1 LVPTSA
7 ITGEGIPDL
16 LLLLVQLTQ
25 KMMSDRLEEQ
35 EKLRC
40 TVLEVKVIEGFG
52 ATIDVIL
59 ASGTLHEGD
68 EILICGMHGPIRTK
82 IRSLLTPPPL
92 RELRVKAQYVHLKE
106 AHAALGV
113 KISAQGLDDAIAGS
127 QLLVLTPES
136 DIPALEK
143 QVMAQLDSL
152 RDKVSKSKTGVYVQA
167 STLGSL
173 EALLDFLGKDCK
185 IPVAG
190 IGIGPV
196 HKRDVMIASVMMER
210 SPEHACILAFD
221 VKVAVDAREMATKM
235 GVKIFEADIIYHLE
249 EMFKKYVDEIAESK
263 RSKAKNEAV
272 FPVVLQVLPEHIFRQ
287 RDPIVLGVRVKEG
300 ILKLGTPI
308 CVVKQEGPLEIGKV
322 TGIEKEH
329 KEVDEAKLGDEV
341 AVSISQDDGQQKFMY
356 GRQFD
361 HNDDLLSKI
370 TRTSLD
376 ALKEHFADVCT
387 QPPIFKLLKK
397 LKKLYDF

>member
-1 LVPTSA
+1 
-7 ITGEGIPDL
+7 
-16 LLLLVQLTQ
+16 
-25 KMMSDRLEEQ
+25 
-35 EKLRC
+35 
-40 TVLEVKVIEGFG
+40 
-52 ATIDVIL
+52 
-59 ASGTLHEGD
+59 
-68 EILICGMHGPIRTK
+68 
-82 IRSLLTPPPL
+82 
-92 RELRVKAQYVHLKE
+92 
-106 AHAALGV
+106 
-113 KISAQGLDDAIAGS
+113 
-127 QLLVLTPES
+127 
-136 DIPALEK
+136 
-143 QVMAQLDSL
+143 
-152 RDKVSKSKTGVYVQA
+152 
-167 STLGSL
+167 
-173 EALLDFLGKDCK
+173 
-185 IPVAG
+185 
-190 IGIGPV
+190 
-196 HKRDVMIASVMMER
+196 MMER